1 LLFLSL
7 KNPEVAKPKG
17 KDGHGPIQM
26 VSTQGI
32 SLNIKKSDKEEKK
45 SHNKQ
50 HTI

>member
-7 KNPEVAKPKG
+7 KNPGVAEPKG
-17 KDGHGPIQM
+17 RDRHEPIQM
-26 VSTQGI
+26 VSTQGM
-32 SLNIKKSDKEEKK
+32 SLHIKKSDKEEKK